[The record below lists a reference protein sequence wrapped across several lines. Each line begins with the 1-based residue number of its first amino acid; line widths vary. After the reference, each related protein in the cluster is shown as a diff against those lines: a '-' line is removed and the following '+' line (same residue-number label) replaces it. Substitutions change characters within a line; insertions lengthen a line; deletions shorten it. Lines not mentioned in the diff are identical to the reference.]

1 MLSLFD
7 RLIMEVPVQWTESI
21 VVDRPREQVHRA
33 IADEHEL
40 MARSAWPAATGYTC
54 AVDGDG
60 RSPGS
65 AIVFTD
71 RDGVEQGRQRLAEVR
86 PDRVAYRLRNRG
98 PGGRDVT
105 PEVDF
110 RLEDLDG
117 SRTRVHL
124 DFRNSVPLPPGARH
138 VAEFV
143 LGRRVRRLHVQDL
156 VQLKQHVE
164 RS

>member
-1 MLSLFD
+1 
-7 RLIMEVPVQWTESI
+7 MEWTESI
-21 VVDRPREQVHRA
+21 DVARPIAQVQAA

-40 MARSAWPAATGYTC
+40 MAWSAWPAATGYSC

-60 RSPGS
+60 RSVGS
-65 AIVFTD
+65 AIVF
-71 RDGVEQGRQRLAEVR
+71 RSPDGVEQGRQRLTEVT

-138 VAEFV
+138 VAEFL

>member
-1 MLSLFD
+1 M
-7 RLIMEVPVQWTESI
+7 QWTESI

-40 MARSAWPAATGYTC
+40 MAWSAWPAATGYTC

-71 RDGVEQGRQRLAEVR
+71 RDGVEQGRQRLAEVT